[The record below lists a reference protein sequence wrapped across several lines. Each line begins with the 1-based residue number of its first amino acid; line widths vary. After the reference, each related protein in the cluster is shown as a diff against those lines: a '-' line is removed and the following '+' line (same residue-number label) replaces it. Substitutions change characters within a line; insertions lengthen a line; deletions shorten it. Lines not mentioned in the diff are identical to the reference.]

1 MGISGAFMFPDLTDP
16 DTFRAGFPHA
26 AFARLRREAPVWFHE
41 RDFPG
46 GGGFWVV
53 SRYEEVRWVG
63 THPRLFS
70 SSKGVTIRTD
80 QSQVEMGQS
89 SMLFMD
95 PPQHGRYRRL
105 VAPVFTPRRMAEIE
119 ERVRLRARAIVDA
132 VAPRGK
138 CDFVTDLAAE
148 LPLQM
153 IADLMGVPQEQRP
166 LVFDASN
173 RIIGSEDPD
182 FGASVE
188 HAERAAMDLFV
199 LAHALAEDRL
209 ADKRDDIV
217 SALLHGEV
225 DGERLTPVQFDGFFV
240 LLAIAGNETTRNQT
254 SHGMRL
260 LLEHPAERA
269 RLAADPSLLPSAIEE
284 MLRYNPPVM
293 YFRRTATEDVELAGR
308 RIRAGDKVT
317 LYYPSANRDESVFPD
332 PDTFDVGR
340 TPNEHLAFGFGEHYC
355 LGAHLAR
362 MQMRVLFEEVLTRMP
377 DIEPDGE
384 VDRLRSHFIDGIKRM
399 PVRFTPS

>member
-1 MGISGAFMFPDLTDP
+1 MTFPDLSDP
-16 DTFRAGFPHA
+16 DTFRDGFPHA
-26 AFARLRREAPVWFHE
+26 AFATLRREAPVWFHE

-46 GGGFWVV
+46 GSGFWVV
-53 SRYEEVRWVG
+53 SRYDDVKSVG
-63 THPRLFS
+63 TRPRLFS
-70 SSKGVTIRTD
+70 SAKGVTIRTE

-105 VAPVFTPRRMAEIE
+105 VAPVFTPRRLAEIE

-132 VAPRGK
+132 VAPRGE
-138 CDFVTDLAAE
+138 CDFVADLAAE

-153 IADLMGVPQEQRP
+153 IADLMGVPQDERP
-166 LVFDASN
+166 RVFEASN

-182 FGASVE
+182 LGGSVE
-188 HAERAAMDLFV
+188 DAERGARDLFV
-199 LAHALAEDRL
+199 LAHGLAEDRL
-209 ADKRDDIV
+209 AHPRDDVV

-225 DGERLTPVQFDGFFV
+225 DGERLTPLQFDGFFV

-254 SHGMRL
+254 AHGMRL
-260 LLEHPAERA
+260 LLEHPAERR
-269 RLAADPSLLPSAIEE
+269 RLAADPGLLPSAIEE

-293 YFRRTATEDVELAGR
+293 YFRRTATEDVELGGA

-317 LYYPSANRDESVFPD
+317 LWYPSANRDETVFPD
-332 PDTFDVGR
+332 PDRFDVAR
-340 TPNEHLAFGFGEHYC
+340 APNDHLAFGFGEHYC

-362 MQMRVLFEEVLTRMP
+362 MQMRVLFEEVLARMP
-377 DIEPDGE
+377 DVELDGE
-384 VDRLRSHFIDGIKRM
+384 IARLRSHFIDGIKRM

>member
-1 MGISGAFMFPDLTDP
+1 MLPDLSDP
-16 DTFRAGFPHA
+16 DTFNDGFPHA

-41 RDFPG
+41 RDFG
-46 GGGFWVV
+46 GTGPGFWVV
-53 SRYEEVRWVG
+53 SRYEDVKWVG
-63 THPRLFS
+63 THPRIFS
-70 SSKGVTIRTD
+70 SAKGVTIRTD
-80 QSQVEMGQS
+80 ASQVEMGQS

-105 VAPVFTPRRMAEIE
+105 VAPVFTPRRLAELE

-132 VAPRGK
+132 VAPRGE

-153 IADLMGVPQEQRP
+153 ISDLMGVPQEQRAV
-166 LVFDASN
+166 VFEASN

-182 FGASVE
+182 FGGTVQD
-188 HAERAAMDLFV
+188 AERGAMDLFV
-199 LAHALAEDRL
+199 LAHSLAEERL
-209 ADKRDDIV
+209 ANKRDDII

-225 DGERLTPVQFDGFFV
+225 DGERMTPIQFDGFFA

-260 LLEHPAERA
+260 LLEHPEERR

-293 YFRRTATEDVELAGR
+293 YFRRTATQDVELAGQ
-308 RIRAGDKVT
+308 RIREGDKVT
-317 LYYPSANRDESVFPD
+317 LYYPSANRDENVFPE
-332 PDTFDVGR
+332 PDRFDIGR
-340 TPNEHLAFGFGEHYC
+340 SPNEHLAFGFGEHYC
-355 LGAHLAR
+355 VGAHLAR
-362 MQMRVLFEEVLTRMP
+362 MQLRVLFEEVLTRMP
-377 DIEPDGE
+377 DIELDGE
-384 VDRLRSHFIDGIKRM
+384 ISRLRSHFIDGIKRM
-399 PVRFTPS
+399 PVRFTAS